1 MEKAKTVKLIL
12 GLLYLL
18 IISIFLW
25 LFFSKFSL
33 NDFSNYDF
41 IKQNTENLKNLKD
54 NNLLIS
60 ISFFIL
66 FTIIWVLLLGFGSP
80 IFLLGGFIFGKWL
93 GTLIVTISLSI
104 GATLLYLFA
113 SYFFKELIEEKF
125 SKKFESLKDKFKKN
139 EFNFFLIYRFVGGI
153 PFAISNILPALFNV
167 KIKNFFFGSLLGM
180 YPQIFVWTSLGSGIE
195 KIIDQ
200 NLKQPTFI
208 ELIYSREIYLPILG
222 FIIIIFLGVV
232 IKNFFYKN

>member
-18 IISIFLW
+18 IISKFLW

-41 IKQNTENLKNLKD
+41 IKQNTENLINLKD

-60 ISFFIL
+60 VSFFIL

-80 IFLLGGFIFGKWL
+80 IFLLGGFIFGKWF

-125 SKKFESLKDKFKKN
+125 SKKFESLKDS
-139 EFNFFLIYRFVGGI
+139 FF
-153 PFAISNILPALFNV
+153 
-167 KIKNFFFGSLLGM
+167 
-180 YPQIFVWTSLGSGIE
+180 
-195 KIIDQ
+195 
-200 NLKQPTFI
+200 
-208 ELIYSREIYLPILG
+208 
-222 FIIIIFLGVV
+222 
-232 IKNFFYKN
+232 

>member
-41 IKQNTENLKNLKD
+41 IKQNTENLINLKD

-60 ISFFIL
+60 VSFFIL

-113 SYFFKELIEEKF
+113 SYFFKEMIEEKF

-139 EFNFFLIYRFVGGI
+139 EVNFFLIYRFVGGI
-153 PFAISNILPALFNV
+153 PFFIANILPVIFNV
-167 KIKNFFFGSLLGM
+167 NLKNYFFGTFFGM
-180 YPQIFVWTSLGSGIE
+180 LPMLFIGCTLGSGLEKVIIE
-195 KIIDQ
+195 NSTTPTILDIITAKDVYY
-200 NLKQPTFI
+200 PIFGFI
-208 ELIYSREIYLPILG
+208 LVLILG
-222 FIIIIFLGVV
+222 IIIKRKL
-232 IKNFFYKN
+232 Y

>member
-41 IKQNTENLKNLKD
+41 IKQNTENLINLKD

-60 ISFFIL
+60 VSFFIL

-80 IFLLGGFIFGKWL
+80 IFLLGGFIFGKWF

-113 SYFFKELIEEKF
+113 SYFFKEMIE
-125 SKKFESLKDKFKKN
+125 
-139 EFNFFLIYRFVGGI
+139 
-153 PFAISNILPALFNV
+153 
-167 KIKNFFFGSLLGM
+167 
-180 YPQIFVWTSLGSGIE
+180 
-195 KIIDQ
+195 
-200 NLKQPTFI
+200 
-208 ELIYSREIYLPILG
+208 
-222 FIIIIFLGVV
+222 
-232 IKNFFYKN
+232 